1 MNDTLTAP
9 AAIETSKFSFYYAPI
24 SNIKP
29 FKDVSLS
36 DIHRAI
42 IHPLKYKTVTDELR
56 AGNKSIKSQKMD
68 YVTFSCI
75 GKERKNEAVI
85 SHSGLICVDLDH
97 VGSID
102 AINELKNKIQGY
114 FTPALMFTSPSG
126 DGLKVVF
133 KININDASH
142 LDFYHALESFFKQE
156 FNLQIDKACKDI
168 VRACFLCHDADA
180 VYNSQPDTL
189 DKSFID
195 TFQKQPEFKP
205 ENQLSDFDIMERCKT
220 WLNAK
225 ETFIQGNRNHY
236 VTLLAGAYNRFGIN
250 EFIAINDLAGYS
262 QTDFTAK
269 EIESIVKSVYSNRSW
284 HNTAKFDE
292 NKPYIFDKV
301 EQTTITP
308 ALPIDGLPDY
318 LQDIINLYTQI
329 YITPRDFI
337 AASIIQAIAFA
348 CGAKIELQ
356 GKYKNAALLWL
367 AIVGDVSSGKTHA
380 LNFAFN
386 PFNDADTASIKAFDE
401 LMEAYQVEQSKPKN
415 EREPIDKPECKQY
428 ILNDYTPESLVA
440 AHTVNPQLM
449 IFRDELKG
457 WFDDF
462 NRYAKNGEQSNM
474 LSSFYRQPMTYNRKG
489 SGTLKIGKPFISVS
503 GGIQPDL
510 LPSLASDQRA
520 ENGFLSRFCFV
531 YPDNQ
536 LKPKY
541 SNDFIPEAVIQAYSE
556 IINLILNLPQINL
569 TLTPEAANLYE
580 FWFNENAEKSNN
592 ETSGYLKGV
601 YGKLDVIALRL
612 AIVFHVANNLYADEF
627 KTDIEAKTMQS
638 ALDVTEYFRATALK
652 VYRKIFTDT
661 HSDLDKKAVIKYCH
675 SLGASQ
681 NEIAAAIKT
690 SQQYVG
696 KILNNK
702 T

>member
-1 MNDTLTAP
+1 
-9 AAIETSKFSFYYAPI
+9 
-24 SNIKP
+24 
-29 FKDVSLS
+29 
-36 DIHRAI
+36 
-42 IHPLKYKTVTDELR
+42 
-56 AGNKSIKSQKMD
+56 
-68 YVTFSCI
+68 
-75 GKERKNEAVI
+75 
-85 SHSGLICVDLDH
+85 
-97 VGSID
+97 
-102 AINELKNKIQGY
+102 
-114 FTPALMFTSPSG
+114 
-126 DGLKVVF
+126 
-133 KININDASH
+133 
-142 LDFYHALESFFKQE
+142 
-156 FNLQIDKACKDI
+156 
-168 VRACFLCHDADA
+168 
-180 VYNSQPDTL
+180 
-189 DKSFID
+189 
-195 TFQKQPEFKP
+195 
-205 ENQLSDFDIMERCKT
+205 
-220 WLNAK
+220 
-225 ETFIQGNRNHY
+225 
-236 VTLLAGAYNRFGIN
+236 
-250 EFIAINDLAGYS
+250 
-262 QTDFTAK
+262 
-269 EIESIVKSVYSNRSW
+269 
-284 HNTAKFDE
+284 
-292 NKPYIFDKV
+292 
-301 EQTTITP
+301 
-308 ALPIDGLPDY
+308 
-318 LQDIINLYTQI
+318 
-329 YITPRDFI
+329 
-337 AASIIQAIAFA
+337 
-348 CGAKIELQ
+348 
-356 GKYKNAALLWL
+356 LLWL